1 MLVLYMRREL
11 APRWTRTVLIASGL
25 AVGVGLAM
33 SIMGVL
39 NGLSEAP
46 QQGLSPLGS
55 VGTYIIVTTTVG
67 AVTSTST
74 TSTTNPV
81 RTQGIGQGGEPG
93 GSFRSECRKFKEP

>member
-1 MLVLYMRREL
+1 MDKNCADSLR
-11 APRWTRTVLIASGL
+11 
-25 AVGVGLAM
+25 VGHWSWPCL

-55 VGTYIIVTTTVG
+55 VGTDIIVTTTVG
-67 AVTSTST
+67 AVTSAST

-93 GSFRSECRKFKEP
+93 GSFRSEGALRMQKV